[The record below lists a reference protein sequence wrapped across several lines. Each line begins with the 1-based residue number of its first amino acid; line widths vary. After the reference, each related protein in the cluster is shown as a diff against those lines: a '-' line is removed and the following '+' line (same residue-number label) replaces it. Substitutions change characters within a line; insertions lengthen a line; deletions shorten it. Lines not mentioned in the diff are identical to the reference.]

1 LNLELESVYNMKQLF
16 YTLLLL
22 MFFSCD
28 KEDAWGCIQTAGA
41 PVVQVLNVEA
51 FERIL
56 VNRDIKL
63 VVKQGNDY
71 KVEIQ
76 TGENLLSD
84 IEVVVVDHEL
94 QLSNTNN
101 CNYVRDFGLIKMIVT
116 TPALKGIRSSTQYL
130 TSSEGVLNFQ
140 SLALVSE
147 NFNSNYL
154 SSGDFKLT
162 IETQSLSVIANNLS
176 SFNISG
182 AVETLTVGF
191 YAGLCEFK
199 GTDLIAQHVKIF
211 QRSSHDIT
219 VNPQQSLTVDIR
231 SVGDVISVQRPPVVE
246 LEQYYTGQ
254 LLFLD

>member
-1 LNLELESVYNMKQLF
+1 MKQLF

-63 VVKQGNDY
+63 VVKQGHDY

-84 IEVVVVDHEL
+84 IEVVVVDNEL
-94 QLSNTNN
+94 QLSDRNS
-101 CNYVRDFGLIKMIVT
+101 CNYVRDFGLTKMIVT

-130 TSSEGVLNFQ
+130 TSSEGVLNFE

>member
-1 LNLELESVYNMKQLF
+1 MNLELESVYNMKQLF

-63 VVKQGNDY
+63 VVKQGHDY

-84 IEVVVVDHEL
+84 IEVVVVDNEL
-94 QLSNTNN
+94 QLSDRNS
-101 CNYVRDFGLIKMIVT
+101 CNYVRDFGLTKMIVT

-130 TSSEGVLNFQ
+130 TSSEGVLNFE

-147 NFNSNYL
+147 NFNSDYL

-162 IETQSLSVIANNLS
+162 IDTQSLSVVANNLS

-182 AVETLTVGF
+182 AVETLTIGF

-199 GTDLIAQHVKIF
+199 GTDLVAQHVKIF

-231 SVGDVISVQRPPVVE
+231 SVGDVIIVQRPPVVE

>member
-1 LNLELESVYNMKQLF
+1 MRTVF
-16 YTLLLL
+16 YTLVLLVTL
-22 MFFSCD
+22 SCD
-28 KEDAWGCIQTAGA
+28 KEDAWDCIQTAGA
-41 PVVQVLNVEA
+41 PAVQVLNVEA

-63 VVKQGNDY
+63 VVKQGHDY

-76 TGENLLSD
+76 TGENLLNNIS
-84 IEVVVVDHEL
+84 VLVVDNQL
-94 QLSNTNN
+94 QLTDANN
-101 CNYVRDFGLIKMIVT
+101 CNYVRDFGLTKMIVT
-116 TPALKGIRSSTQYL
+116 TPILKEIRSSTQYL
-130 TSSEGVLNFQ
+130 TASEGVLNFE

-162 IETQSLSVIANNLS
+162 IDTQSLSVVANNLS

-182 AVETLTVGF
+182 TVETLTIGF

-199 GTDLIAQHVKIF
+199 GTDLVAQHVKIF

-219 VNPQQSLTVDIR
+219 VNPQQSLSVDIR

>member
-1 LNLELESVYNMKQLF
+1 MNLELESVYNMKQLF

-63 VVKQGNDY
+63 VVKQGHDY

-84 IEVVVVDHEL
+84 IEVVVVDNEL
-94 QLSNTNN
+94 QLSDRNS
-101 CNYVRDFGLIKMIVT
+101 CNYVRDFGLTKMIVT

-130 TSSEGVLNFQ
+130 TSSEGVLNFE